1 MIAKWKC
8 STPGCGQE
16 NETNIYTGS
25 ATAKCKK
32 CLTDYIVA
40 VTFEI
45 LPVMGGREAKK
56 GS

>member
-8 STPGCGQE
+8 KCGQE

-25 ATAKCKK
+25 TTEKCKK
-32 CLTDYIVA
+32 CLKDYIVA

-45 LPVMGGREAKK
+45 LPVMGGRDIKK

>member
-1 MIAKWKC
+1 MIIKWKC
-8 STPGCGQE
+8 PTPGCGQE

-25 ATAKCKK
+25 TTAKCKK
-32 CLTDYIVA
+32 CLTDYIVV

-45 LPVMGGREAKK
+45 LPVMGGRDVKK